1 MLRRA
6 AQLLAALLACH
17 GALAQPQ
24 IAVVDQVS
32 ITAAHLQTPPGSS
45 HRLKLSVI
53 HLDGI
58 GWHAE
63 PVLHALRQT
72 TAILSQCDVAIV
84 GVEWV
89 SLATPPRYWDFS
101 TPLARELVR
110 LHPVAK
116 PTIYLVRDTPNF
128 RAYEAEAFGRANSPT
143 RPELADTIWVAAG
156 ARDLGIVFAHEL
168 AHVLMDSGDHSDEP
182 GNLMSGESS
191 PANTTLSVTQCTRL
205 RETARSN
212 GLLQR

>member
-17 GALAQPQ
+17 GALAQPE

-32 ITAAHLQTPPGSS
+32 ITAAHLLTPPDSTL
-45 HRLKLSVI
+45 RLKVSVV
-53 HLDGI
+53 HLDGS
-58 GWHAE
+58 GWQPE
-63 PVLHALRQT
+63 PVLHALRQA
-72 TAILSQCDVAIV
+72 TAILSQCDVGIA

-89 SLATPPRYWDFS
+89 SLAAPPRYLDFT
-101 TPLARELVR
+101 TPLARELER

-116 PTIYLVRDTPNF
+116 PTIYLVRETANR
-128 RAYEAEAFGRANSPT
+128 RAYDAEAFGRANTPT
-143 RPELADTIWVAAG
+143 RPELADTVWVAVG

-168 AHVLMDSGDHSDEP
+168 AHVLMDSGDHSDGY
-182 GNLMSGESS
+182 GNLMRDETS
-191 PANTTLSVTQCTRL
+191 PANTTLSLTQCARL
-205 RETARSN
+205 RETALSN

>member
-32 ITAAHLQTPPGSS
+32 ITAAHLLTPPGST
-45 HRLKLSVI
+45 HRLKLSVV
-53 HLDGI
+53 HLDGS
-58 GWHAE
+58 GWQPE
-63 PVLHALRQT
+63 PVLHALRHT
-72 TAILSQCDVAIV
+72 TAILSQCDVGIV

-89 SLATPPRYWDFS
+89 SLAAPRYLDFS

-116 PTIYLVRDTPNF
+116 PAIYLVRYTANR
-128 RAYEAEAFGRANSPT
+128 RAFDAEAFGRANSPT
-143 RPELADTIWVAAG
+143 RPELADTVWVAVG
-156 ARDLGIVFAHEL
+156 ARDLGIVLAHEL
-168 AHVLMDSGDHSDEP
+168 AHVLMDSGEHSDEP
-182 GNLMSGESS
+182 GNLMRDETS
-191 PANTTLSVTQCTRL
+191 PANTALSVTQCTRL
-205 RETARSN
+205 RETALSN